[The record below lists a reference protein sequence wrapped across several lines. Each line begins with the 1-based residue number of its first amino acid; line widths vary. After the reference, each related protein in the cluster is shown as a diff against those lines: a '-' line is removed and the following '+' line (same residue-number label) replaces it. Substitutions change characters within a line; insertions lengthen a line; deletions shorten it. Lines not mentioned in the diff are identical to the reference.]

1 MPAAP
6 LAAAAT
12 GLPRTFL
19 DLEDQILR
27 VRWMSEIAND
37 QLQMMPAAALC
48 DEYDKLCHLVRA
60 TSELAVQLYRDF
72 QVAQVGRTA
81 A

>member
-1 MPAAP
+1 MPAASI
-6 LAAAAT
+6 AAAAE

-60 TSELAVQLYRDF
+60 TSELAAQLYRDF
-72 QVAQVGRTA
+72 QLVPVGRA
-81 A
+81 AA